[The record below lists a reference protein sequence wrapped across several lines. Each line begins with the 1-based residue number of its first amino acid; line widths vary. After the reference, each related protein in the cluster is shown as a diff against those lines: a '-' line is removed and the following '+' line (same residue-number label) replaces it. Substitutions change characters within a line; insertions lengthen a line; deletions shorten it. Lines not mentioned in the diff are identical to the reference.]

1 MGTVQILEKEG
12 SQVLIVNDVVA
23 KLVEQIIKEIDGAEI
38 FNIENNAIKELVA
51 KSPFAKPM
59 KIEFLPDSVVV
70 SVNVSVVF
78 GKKLQE
84 VAVEVQ
90 EKITQE
96 IEAFTGIKVSAVNV
110 TVVNI
115 I

>member
-12 SQVLIVNDVVA
+12 SQVLMSNDVVV
-23 KLVEQIIKEIDGAEI
+23 KLIEQIIKEIDGAEI
-38 FNIENNAIKELVA
+38 FNIEYNAIKELVA

-59 KIEFLPDSVVV
+59 KIEFSQDSISV
-70 SVNVSVVF
+70 SVNISIVY
-78 GKKLQE
+78 GKKIQE
-84 VAVEVQ
+84 IAEEVQ